1 MVKQLA
7 YLSIIVVS
15 LLTSN
20 SMFAQYNS
28 IDSTFNCHNLHKGKF
43 MMTGPSG
50 GDIHIKRKKKYQIE
64 RYNRERQKYKFK
76 IEWINECA
84 YTLTL
89 VKAKGKAAVKK
100 YYGVNVTFKIIN
112 KGIDYHEVINLSHP
126 NEKPIEIFNL

>member
-7 YLSIIVVS
+7 YLSIVFVA
-15 LLTSN
+15 LLTSKSIFSQNN
-20 SMFAQYNS
+20 SV
-28 IDSTFNCHNLHKGKF
+28 DSTFKCQNLHKGKY

-50 GDIHIKRKKKYQIE
+50 GDIHIKRKKKLQIE
-64 RYNRERQKYKFK
+64 HYNRERQKYKFK
-76 IEWINECA
+76 IEWIDECA

-100 YYGVNVTFKIIN
+100 YYGVNVTFKIVNIGN
-112 KGIDYHEVINLSHP
+112 DYHEVINLSHP